1 MLQGE
6 KNAGLG
12 AALLAALVG
21 SKLEDRKQ
29 QGRVEAALRIAEQQ
43 QQEEAVIAQAMNNLR
58 GTPVSPALS
67 PYPVSGM
74 AYGGGVPVGMDGG
87 MIRLASVA
95 DAAGRLMAKEA
106 GFGNVLAAPATR
118 RLLTAGA
125 APAGRS
131 MFSQMPSLASPATK
145 RMVGAM
151 QQASAAPLKMP
162 PKIPQGTHASMD
174 SIMGPSFR
182 DAAMGVKKTPALVP
196 PKLPVGG
203 GNPSEYVSPLAPLP
217 KGRLQRAEEA
227 LQGVGQRAGEA
238 VQGAKQKA
246 MGYLRPAPA
255 AAPAQAVGGAMQQA
269 TEAAKPAAEAAKS
282 RLGLKGQ
289 LALGGLA
296 VGGLYLG
303 GKAVDAAGRALG
315 DGSGPA
321 DANYGTAG
329 GYGGRQLSYGVNQ
342 YGYPQLGTPLM

>member
-1 MLQGE
+1 MPQGE

-43 QQEEAVIAQAMNNLR
+43 QQEEAVISQAMNNLR

-106 GFGNVLAAPATR
+106 GFGNIFSAPATR
-118 RLLTAGA
+118 RLLAAEAGMA
-125 APAGRS
+125 KRTVVPSTHADLGAIMQSGPKAPA
-131 MFSQMPSLASPATK
+131 LI
-145 RMVGAM
+145 
-151 QQASAAPLKMP
+151 P
-162 PKIPQGTHASMD
+162 PK
-174 SIMGPSFR
+174 
-182 DAAMGVKKTPALVP
+182 V
-196 PKLPVGG
+196 PVGRG
-203 GNPSEYVSPLAPLP
+203 APAQQVASPLAPLP
-217 KGRLQRAEEA
+217 TGRLQRA
-227 LQGVGQRAGEA
+227 GELL
-238 VQGAKQKA
+238 QGAKQKA
-246 MGYLRPAPA
+246 VGYLRPAAPPSP
-255 AAPAQAVGGAMQQA
+255 APAPAPLAA
-269 TEAAKPAAEAAKS
+269 AAKPAASPVTSAKS
-282 RLGLKGQ
+282 SPLGLKGQ

-296 VGGLYLG
+296 AGGVYLG
-303 GKAVDAAGRALG
+303 GKALGAAGRVLG